1 MTLIQPTEN
10 LRRPNTFNV
19 TNLSS
24 GTSLNIN
31 IVFFVLK
38 FLMRLLSLRY
48 ESQIRDEYAPEIVK
62 FDPVT
67 DRDKIDIVEE
77 QASSTNNKH

>member
-1 MTLIQPTEN
+1 M
-10 LRRPNTFNV
+10 
-19 TNLSS
+19 S
-24 GTSLNIN
+24 
-31 IVFFVLK
+31 
-38 FLMRLLSLRY
+38 LLSLRY

-77 QASSTNNKH
+77 QASITNNIH

>member
-1 MTLIQPTEN
+1 
-10 LRRPNTFNV
+10 
-19 TNLSS
+19 
-24 GTSLNIN
+24 
-31 IVFFVLK
+31 
-38 FLMRLLSLRY
+38 MRLLSHRY

-77 QASSTNNKH
+77 QASITNNIH